1 MDIFE
6 SLENLNV
13 SEECLEDILSIV
25 EEVINESKDT
35 IYQSIEN
42 KYGKDEYD
50 EEGNPINKSAELMN
64 KFARARSNEFVSAYM
79 RDYEK
84 TKDLPRGTAGRKQC
98 TTHAKD
104 SLYFKRNKTKAQKNA
119 PTYDDKYK
127 DEVLKRKEEMRKKH
141 AEISGGKKGTG
152 GLPYLEFINK
162 LREISPMANKHH
174 RTKGD
179 KGWK

>member
-13 SEECLEDILSIV
+13 SEECFDEIMGLV
-25 EEVINESKDT
+25 EEILDESTDT
-35 IYQSIEN
+35 IYKSIEN
-42 KYGKDEYD
+42 KYGKPEYD
-50 EEGNPINKSAELMN
+50 EEWEPTNKSAELER
-64 KFARARSNEFVSAYM
+64 KFARAHSNEFVDAYM
-79 RDYEK
+79 REYEK
-84 TKDLPRGTAGRKQC
+84 GKDLPRGTKGRKEC
-98 TTHAKD
+98 TTHACW
-104 SLYFKRNKTKAQKNA
+104 SLRNKRNNTKAQKNA
-119 PTYDDKYK
+119 PTYNDKYK
-127 DEVLKRKEEMRKKH
+127 DEVLKTKEEMRKKH

-162 LREISPMANKHH
+162 LREVNPMANKNH